1 MSECLYKTGIEKSEA
16 CKVWKKQDGWICTE
30 HYRSL
35 KKQNNLPSQMSLWIN
50 NTVMKSQLSWAKF

>member
-1 MSECLYKTGIEKSEA
+1 MEETGWLDLYRALQI
-16 CKVWKKQDGWICTE
+16 I
-30 HYRSL
+30 